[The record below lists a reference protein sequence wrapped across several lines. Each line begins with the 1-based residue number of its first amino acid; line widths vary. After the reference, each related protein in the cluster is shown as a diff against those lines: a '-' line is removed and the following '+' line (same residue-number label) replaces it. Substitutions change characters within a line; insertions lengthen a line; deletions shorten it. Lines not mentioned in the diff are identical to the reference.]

1 MKILLVEPN
10 FPLPTKSKNHSNFLP
25 IGLLKIAS
33 YHRSIGDKVELKR
46 GNSPAG
52 FYPDQIKVTSL
63 FTYWS
68 KYVKESI
75 DYYRNLYPKAV
86 IEIGG
91 IYASLMPDHCKKYT
105 GCNKVSRGLYKCGI
119 AEQFEPAYDLVNVAY
134 QIVHASR
141 GCFRRCH
148 FCGTWKIE
156 PRVTFKKT
164 LKDEIK
170 SNRLIFYDNNLIA
183 NPHIENI
190 LNEISEIRLNRCA
203 VYCES
208 QSGLDGR
215 ILKEKPHIANL
226 LKKARFQNPRIAW
239 DGGILQKDKI
249 QNQIEILLHAGY
261 KSKEIYI
268 FMLYN
273 HQSVPYSE
281 MREKLEQCRKWKVQ
295 VIDCRFR
302 PLDMTYDNYNPR
314 SKRQNSDDYYIAPNW
329 TDWQVRRFRR
339 NVRRQ
344 NIAIR
349 LELPNARYI
358 EGMERIKNELLFIK
372 RFLRG

>member
-10 FPLPTKSKNHSNFLP
+10 FPIPAKSKNHANFLP

-33 YHRSIGDKVELKR
+33 YHRSLGDKIELKR
-46 GNSPAG
+46 GKSPAS
-52 FYPDQIKVTSL
+52 FYPDQVKITSL

-75 DYYRNLYPKAV
+75 EYYRKLYPKAI
-86 IEIGG
+86 IEVGG
-91 IYASLMPDHCKKYT
+91 IYASLMPDHCKAYT
-105 GCNKVSRGLYKCGI
+105 GCDKVSQGLYKNGL
-119 AEQFEPAYDLVNVAY
+119 AEELEPAYDLVEVDY
-134 QIVHASR
+134 QIIHASR
-141 GCFRRCH
+141 GCFRRCN

-156 PRVTFKKT
+156 PTVTHKKT
-164 LKDEIK
+164 LKKEIF

-190 LNEISEIRLNRCA
+190 LNEISGIRINRC
-203 VYCES
+203 VIYCES

-215 ILKEKPHIANL
+215 ILKERPHIASL
-226 LKKARFQNPRIAW
+226 LKKARFKNPRIAW
-239 DGGILQKDKI
+239 DVGVSLKNRIK
-249 QNQIEILLHAGY
+249 NQIEILLQAGY
-261 KSKEIYI
+261 RSKEIYV

-273 HQSVPYSE
+273 HKNISYAE
-281 MREKLEQCRKWKVQ
+281 MRDKLERCRKWGVQ

-302 PLDMTYDNYNPR
+302 PLDAIDDNYNPR
-314 SKRQNSDDYYIAPNW
+314 AKRQTVNEYYIASNW

-339 NVRRQ
+339 AVRRQ

-349 LELPNARYI
+349 MDLPNARYI
-358 EGMERIKNELLFIK
+358 EGMERKFVQTN
-372 RFLRG
+372 

>member
-10 FPLPTKSKNHSNFLP
+10 FPIPPKSKNHSNFLP

-33 YHRSIGDKVELKR
+33 YHRLLRDKIELRR
-46 GNSPAG
+46 GNSPASL
-52 FYPDQIKVTSL
+52 YPDQIKITSL

-68 KYVKESI
+68 KYVKESVE
-75 DYYRNLYPKAV
+75 YYRRLYPKAS
-86 IEIGG
+86 IEVGG
-91 IYASLMPDHCKKYT
+91 IYASLMPEHCKTYT
-105 GCNKVSRGLYKCGI
+105 GCNKVSRGLYKCGV
-119 AEQFEPAYDLVNVAY
+119 AEKLEPAYDLVKVDY

-141 GCFRRCH
+141 GCFRHCH

-156 PRVTFKKT
+156 PKVTHKKT
-164 LKDEIK
+164 LKNEIK
-170 SNRLIFYDNNLIA
+170 TNRLIFYDNNLIA

-190 LNEISEIRLNRCA
+190 LNEISETRINRCA

-215 ILKEKPHIANL
+215 VLERKPSIAQL

-239 DGGILQKDKI
+239 DGGISLKDKI
-249 QNQIEILLHAGY
+249 KNQIEILLQAGY
-261 KSKEIYI
+261 HSKEVYI

-273 HQSVPYSE
+273 HQSIPYDE
-281 MREKLEQCRKWKVQ
+281 MREKLEQCRRWRVQ

-302 PLDMTYDNYNPR
+302 PLDRTEDNYDPR
-314 SKRQNSDDYYIAPNW
+314 TKRQTPQDYYIAPNW
-329 TDWQVRRFRR
+329 TDWQVRRFRKA
-339 NVRRQ
+339 VRRQ

-349 LELPNARYI
+349 LELPYGRYI
-358 EGMERIKNELLFIK
+358 EGIEK
-372 RFLRG
+372 RFIRI

>member
-10 FPLPTKSKNHSNFLP
+10 FPIFPKSKNHGNFLP

-33 YHRSIGDKVELKR
+33 YHRSQGDKIELKR
-46 GNSPAG
+46 GNSPAN
-52 FYPDQIKVTSL
+52 FYPNQIKITSL

-68 KYVKESI
+68 KYVKESV
-75 DYYRNLYPKAV
+75 DYYRKLYPKTQ
-86 IEIGG
+86 IEVGG

-105 GCNKVSRGLYKCGI
+105 GCDKVSRGLYKRGV
-119 AEQFEPAYDLVNVAY
+119 AEKLEPAYDLVNVDY
-134 QIVHASR
+134 QIIHASR
-141 GCFRRCH
+141 GCFRHCH

-156 PRVTFKKT
+156 PQVMYKKT
-164 LKDEIK
+164 LRNEIK
-170 SNRLIFYDNNLIA
+170 TNRLIFYDNNLIA

-190 LNEISEIRLNRCA
+190 LNEISETRINRCA

-215 ILKEKPHIANL
+215 ILEKKPYFANL

-239 DGGILQKDKI
+239 DAGISLKDKI
-249 QNQIEILLHAGY
+249 KNEIEILLQAGY
-261 KSKEIYI
+261 KSKEVYI
-268 FMLYN
+268 FILYN
-273 HQSVPYSE
+273 HQSIPYDE
-281 MREKLEQCRKWKVQ
+281 MREKLEQCRKWRVQ

-302 PLDMTYDNYNPR
+302 PLDMPDDNYDPR
-314 SKRQNSDDYYIAPNW
+314 ARRQTADDYYIAPNW

-339 NVRRQ
+339 AVRRQ

-349 LELPNARYI
+349 LDLPKGRYI
-358 EGMERIKNELLFIK
+358 EGIERKFIAV
-372 RFLRG
+372 